1 MTPDQIPAAPGGDGP
16 GQDGPGAALAGAG
29 TEPAARSVTKLTDP
43 RALRAMAHPI
53 RLALVGMLRREAPLT
68 ATRAAALLGESS
80 ASASFHLRQL
90 AKYGL
95 VEEAGGGRG
104 RERPWRVTAM
114 ATQWPDVAEGAEQ
127 QAATGLLSSVI
138 AERYFEDLMRW
149 LSAKPDESPE
159 WQQAAHF
166 GDTIISATAEE
177 LAELARQETA
187 LLEPF
192 LERLLR
198 PELRPPGTRMI
209 SYLHLAFPFPGY
221 SRPPAPGDPAAP

>member
-1 MTPDQIPAAPGGDGP
+1 MAEQP
-16 GQDGPGAALAGAG
+16 PGASGPQPN
-29 TEPAARSVTKLTDP
+29 EPAAARSVTKLTDP
-43 RALRAMAHPI
+43 RALRAIAHPI
-53 RLALVGMLRREAPLT
+53 RLALVAMLRREGPLT

-104 RERPWRVTAM
+104 RERPWRATAM

-127 QAATGLLSSVI
+127 QAATGLLNSVI

-159 WQQAAHF
+159 WQQAAQF
-166 GDTIISATAEE
+166 GDTIIYATAGE
-177 LAELARQETA
+177 LAELARRETA

-198 PELRPPGTRMI
+198 PELRPPGARMI
-209 SYLHLAFPFPGY
+209 SYLRLAFPSPGY
-221 SRPPAPGDPAAP
+221 SSPSAPGDPAAP